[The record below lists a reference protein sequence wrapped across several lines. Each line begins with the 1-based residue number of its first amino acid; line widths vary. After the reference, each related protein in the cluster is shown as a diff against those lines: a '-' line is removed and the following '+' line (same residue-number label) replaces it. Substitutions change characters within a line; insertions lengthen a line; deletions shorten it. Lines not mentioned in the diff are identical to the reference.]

1 MFNSLSLST
10 AALAA
15 LLPLFVNA
23 QIARV
28 SPAYN
33 YEFQFPLPIMPVKVP
48 TTSYTNA
55 TTGVTIDFYEVTM
68 QAITKNLFP
77 DLGDANLVGYDGQVP
92 GPTFRIPKGRET
104 VVRFVN
110 QFNRSASVHLHGS
123 YTFDGWAEDIIQ
135 PQQYKDYYYPNSQT
149 ARTLWYHDHAVGIT
163 AINTYAGLAGMYI
176 LDDAAQDEA
185 LDLPRGDYDIPLL
198 LHSRRYTASG
208 DITDESSELI
218 SVYGDTFSVNGQIL
232 PHLVVEPRKYRFRVL
247 NAAASRTFNI
257 TLQAAESQTNKKF
270 HVIGSDAGLMS
281 NPVETESL
289 VTAMAERWEVVIDF
303 SDVAGQNVTMF
314 HADCFVDTAYIGSDK
329 IMQFRVGTTVSSQV
343 GNGPLPA
350 TLVSLDLPTDHV
362 TIDQTF
368 AFGRTN
374 GQWTING
381 QTFSD
386 AANRILRNV
395 PRGTTEKW
403 QLTGGNGWSHPVHIH
418 LVDFKIVSRAK
429 TNQNLTTGRNGV
441 TPYEAA
447 ALKDVAVLGNNEVV
461 TVLAKY
467 APWDGVYMF
476 HCHNTIHEDHD
487 MMAAFNVTALP
498 DFGYP
503 ETTKF
508 EDPMEARFRAVAYT
522 GSSLDEVQQKLQFF
536 SSLSAYYDVVGI
548 EEALDN
554 YHGDN

>member
-1 MFNSLSLST
+1 MFNSLSFST

-15 LLPLFVNA
+15 LLPLLANA

-33 YEFQFPLPIMPVKVP
+33 YEFQFPLPIMPVKTP

-55 TTGVTIDFYEVTM
+55 TTGVTIDFYEVKM
-68 QAITKNLFP
+68 QALTKNLFP
-77 DLGDANLVGYDGQVP
+77 DLGDASLIGYDGMVP

-104 VVRFVN
+104 PRFIYMGRTV
-110 QFNRSASVHLHGS
+110 
-123 YTFDGWAEDIIQ
+123 TFDGWAEDIIQ
-135 PQQYKDYYYPNSQT
+135 PGEFKDYYYPNSQT
-149 ARTLWYHDHAVGIT
+149 SRTLWYHDHAVGIT
-163 AINTYAGLAGMYI
+163 SLNTYAGLAGMYI
-176 LDDAAQDEA
+176 LEDAAQDEA
-185 LDLPRGDYDIPLL
+185 LDLPRGNYDIPLIL
-198 LHSRRYTASG
+198 NSHRYTASG
-208 DITDESSELI
+208 NITNESAELI

-232 PHLVVEPRKYRFRVL
+232 PHLVVEPRKYRFRLL
-247 NAAASRTFNI
+247 NAAASRTFNA
-257 TLQAAESQTNKKF
+257 TLRAGDSLTNKKF

-289 VTAMAERWEVVIDF
+289 VSAMAERWEIVIDF
-303 SDVAGQNVTMF
+303 SDVAGQNVTMYQ
-314 HADCFVDTAYIGSDK
+314 ANCFVDTAYTGSDK
-329 IMQFRVGTTVSSQV
+329 IMQFRVGTTVSSEV

-350 TLVSLDLPTDHV
+350 TLVDLNIPTDHE

-368 AFGRTN
+368 AFGRTS

-381 QTFSD
+381 RTFSD

-403 QLTGGNGWSHPVHIH
+403 RLTGGNGWSHPVHLH
-418 LVDFKIVSRAK
+418 LVDFQIVSRVKA
-429 TNQNLTTGRNGV
+429 NQNLTTGRNGL

-447 ALKDVAVLGNNEVV
+447 ALKDVAALGDNEIV
-461 TVLAKY
+461 T
-467 APWDGVYMF
+467 PWDGVYMF

-503 ETTKF
+503 ESTKF
-508 EDPMEARFRAVAYT
+508 EDPMEPRFRAAAYT
-522 GSSLDEVQQKLQFF
+522 GSSLDEVQEKLEFF
-536 SSLSAYYDVVGI
+536 SSLSAYNDVAGI
-548 EEALDN
+548 LAALEEYYEN
-554 YHGDN
+554 QS